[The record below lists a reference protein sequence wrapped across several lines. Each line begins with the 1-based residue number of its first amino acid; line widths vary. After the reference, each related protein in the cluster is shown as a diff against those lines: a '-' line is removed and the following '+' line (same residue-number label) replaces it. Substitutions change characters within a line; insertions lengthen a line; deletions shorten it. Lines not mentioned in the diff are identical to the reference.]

1 MENNRL
7 NASVQ
12 VVEERV
18 VFAIYR
24 LVDDVEE

>member
-7 NASVQ
+7 SASAQ

-24 LVDDVEE
+24 LADDVEE